1 MIFQLTMVI
10 ENRSRDVGGPFIT
23 IFHRRP
29 STPLPIAG
37 RRLPQDH
44 HHPTLSN
51 SSLTP
56 LLIVQYSL
64 AMPPSSSTALRALSG
79 YRRLFRARRQL
90 FAGDTHAL
98 TQSKL
103 AIRSEFHKHK
113 HITGPPE
120 HIESLLQMI
129 DDAEDM
135 LLHGIVRG
143 EYNAQRNV
151 VEVKI
156 RPEQEMRMDSE
167 TLTHVDPITAET
179 TIETGM
185 PKIEITKSSQSN
197 ARTK

>member
-1 MIFQLTMVI
+1 M
-10 ENRSRDVGGPFIT
+10 
-23 IFHRRP
+23 
-29 STPLPIAG
+29 ST
-37 RRLPQDH
+37 
-44 HHPTLSN
+44 
-51 SSLTP
+51 
-56 LLIVQYSL
+56 
-64 AMPPSSSTALRALSG
+64 STAIRALSG

-103 AIRSEFHKHK
+103 AIRSEFDKHR
-113 HITGPPE
+113 HVTGPPE

-143 EYNAQRNV
+143 EYNADRNV

-156 RPEQEMRMDSE
+156 RPEQEIRMDSE

-179 TIETGM
+179 TTTATT
-185 PKIEITKSSQSN
+185 PKIEITKSTSQSN
-197 ARTK
+197 PRTQ